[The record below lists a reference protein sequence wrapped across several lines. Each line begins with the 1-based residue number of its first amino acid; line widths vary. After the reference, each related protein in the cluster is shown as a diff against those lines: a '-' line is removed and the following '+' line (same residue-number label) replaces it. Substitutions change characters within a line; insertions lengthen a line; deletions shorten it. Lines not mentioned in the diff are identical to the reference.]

1 MPRISSRSRIACACP
16 RSEPGRTAPPSTA
29 VLRSAEKTPFVEAP
43 AAADA
48 WRRAPAP
55 RGAGG
60 AERPLRP
67 TTAGPRVARF
77 PGARGPV
84 EAPAAADAWRR
95 ARAPRGAGGAERPLR
110 STIDDPR
117 VARFPGVRG
126 PGKRRAI
133 RRSGLL
139 PGPGR
144 LLVVAFARGL
154 DLLLVLAEDLGD

>member
-29 VLRSAEKTPFVEAP
+29 VLRSAEKTPF
-43 AAADA
+43 
-48 WRRAPAP
+48 
-55 RGAGG
+55 
-60 AERPLRP
+60 
-67 TTAGPRVARF
+67 
-77 PGARGPV
+77 V